1 MYQLVPPC
9 PWLPGDYRLLHSLPW
24 VLFNT
29 HLIQLIQVTL
39 ASNCRSSFGGGRG
52 VHCTSPYLFSPPSRV
67 NPSKAGQH
75 MGLLDRMHFRQGGQ
89 NRIIR
94 NMRGGGSASRGKLPK
109 HILQCKRTTP
119 EVSKMQTKKKKQV
132 QEEDKKLPNELLQTH
147 FFPLRNEFQRYDSGC
162 CPLESNY

>member
-1 MYQLVPPC
+1 M
-9 PWLPGDYRLLHSLPW
+9 
-24 VLFNT
+24 
-29 HLIQLIQVTL
+29 TL
-39 ASNCRSSFGGGRG
+39 ASNCRSSIGGGQG
-52 VHCTSPYLFSPPSRV
+52 VHCTSPYLFSSPSRV

-119 EVSKMQTKKKKQV
+119 EVSKMQTNKQNRKKGN
-132 QEEDKKLPNELLQTH
+132 KKLPNRLLQVH
-147 FFPLRNEFQRYDSGC
+147 FSPLGNEFQRYDSGC
-162 CPLESNY
+162 RQLEYN

>member
-1 MYQLVPPC
+1 M
-9 PWLPGDYRLLHSLPW
+9 
-24 VLFNT
+24 
-29 HLIQLIQVTL
+29 
-39 ASNCRSSFGGGRG
+39 
-52 VHCTSPYLFSPPSRV
+52 HCTSPYLFSPPSRV

-119 EVSKMQTKKKKQV
+119 EVLTMQTNEQNRKKV
-132 QEEDKKLPNELLQTH
+132 QTH
-147 FFPLRNEFQRYDSGC
+147 FSHMGNEFQRYDSGC
-162 CPLESNY
+162 CQLESN

>member
-1 MYQLVPPC
+1 M
-9 PWLPGDYRLLHSLPW
+9 
-24 VLFNT
+24 
-29 HLIQLIQVTL
+29 
-39 ASNCRSSFGGGRG
+39 
-52 VHCTSPYLFSPPSRV
+52 HCTSPYLFSPPSRV

-119 EVSKMQTKKKKQV
+119 EVLTMQTNEQNRKKCKHIFLIWEMNFNDMTLDAANWNRIRKC
-132 QEEDKKLPNELLQTH
+132 LYLGT
-147 FFPLRNEFQRYDSGC
+147 S
-162 CPLESNY
+162 